1 MEQKLWHFHHK
12 HYVYQKVQN
21 KKFLDKMSTKF
32 LWLVAGITAAVAAGI
47 GIHSAIG
54 GGEQLPQIEDD
65 DDKSDDVE

>member
-1 MEQKLWHFHHK
+1 
-12 HYVYQKVQN
+12 
-21 KKFLDKMSTKF
+21 MSTKF